1 MVHAILP
8 LLQAATDNGRGLV
21 GVGAGLAAGLAVI
34 GAGLGIG
41 RIGGQAVEGMARQ
54 PEAAARIQTAAL
66 IFAALIEGAALFG
79 VVIGYQMQGKL
90 YFVRARWSLRHGR
103 ATPLYFFIDFRC
115 APFFVRSLSSCW
127 QRPLHS
133 PNRPTPTCWTPTMA

>member
-90 YFVRARWSLRHGR
+90 
-103 ATPLYFFIDFRC
+103 
-115 APFFVRSLSSCW
+115 
-127 QRPLHS
+127 
-133 PNRPTPTCWTPTMA
+133 